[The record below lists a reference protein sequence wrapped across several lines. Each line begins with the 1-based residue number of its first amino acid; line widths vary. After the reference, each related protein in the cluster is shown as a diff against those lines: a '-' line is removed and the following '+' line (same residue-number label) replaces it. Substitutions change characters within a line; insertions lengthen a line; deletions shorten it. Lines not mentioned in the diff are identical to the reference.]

1 MVDKRFPEGAI
12 RPDGLPNIPSQ
23 AYADYLTDYY
33 DANPMIPRAD
43 PVGYVA
49 PAPKRSEAPLS
60 NYGFDVAGDYIRD
73 AGQSFKNAVTGQG
86 VATVLPKM
94 RFYPGGP
101 TGAEYLYGGIADAGL
116 GAINTLLAGVGA
128 GSGFV
133 AEQIPFQ
140 NESQEDRLSRDL
152 LAGVEF
158 AEQYSAPYLGLF
170 SKLGKASKAM
180 SFDRAANAPVASAAT
195 TAPVAPVV
203 GPRITI
209 SPNLGSL
216 PIVDAAAA
224 ARAAESTNRLKEI
237 MFSPSLRAA
246 MNLKQNKGPYEQL
259 KATMIKT
266 GAKPDEL
273 EWSGADDFFSGKNVT
288 KEEIVDY
295 LERNDPRLVPNVR
308 RASGVL
314 GTERASMDMRE
325 AVDQVMEDQP
335 FLSESKNN
343 EIDVLADY
351 LPDGGYRRPDELD
364 DEELEKLAIL
374 KGTTFDDLR
383 GKEWVYIDENG
394 DAEFFQYSDEA
405 VAHQHGGADR
415 LDEELN
421 ITIRENL
428 EDEYAHDPPNFMARY
443 AIENP
448 DSIDAGDTQFAQYFP
463 EGGTDYTESLFQ
475 YTDPTGRIKIDTL
488 AASGHFGEDNAGTIF
503 HTRHADYVNEDGDT
517 VRYVGEIQSD
527 PQQRLTEINTVRDY
541 ETSLLEEEMTQL
553 RTDMKLVE
561 IRAVED
567 QKLAFESELDEFQ
580 LARLGYETSIYNL
593 NKDLKNPNSYTSQV
607 FDTLASKIEGEIP
620 SSGELTDAQE
630 ELVNAYI
637 QQRGNLFR
645 GGRRWTR
652 LQGAQDMVYEYL
664 VGSEVSWLPES
675 TKKRIFDIA
684 DDAANKQQ
692 DLKKDLIELETK
704 AYAGDVAQ
712 GSKILRPG
720 GPFMSSQN
728 KWLDEGLRRSIY
740 DAVKDPDVDY
750 LAFPNDPEAIAS
762 VGGQTADTVKEG
774 TVNYYQRD
782 VQNRLKKLLKS
793 FSKDISVD
801 EINLQSED
809 FGAFSSKGF
818 KITPEF
824 RKAVM
829 EKGIPTYVVP
839 LAVGTGMGYGALD
852 QVGGQNGQS
861 GS

>member
-1 MVDKRFPEGAI
+1 MVDKKFPEGAF
-12 RPDGLPNIPSQ
+12 REDGQPNIPSQ

-49 PAPKRSEAPLS
+49 PVTTTPRDEPLS
-60 NYGFDVAGDYIRD
+60 NFGFNVAGDYAKD

-101 TGAEYLYGGIADAGL
+101 TGAEYVYGGIADAGL
-116 GAINTLLAGVGA
+116 GAINALFAGLGA
-128 GSGFV
+128 GAGFV

-140 NESQEDRLSRDL
+140 SESQEDRLSRDL

-158 AEQYSAPYLGLF
+158 AEQYAAPYLGLF
-170 SKLGKASKAM
+170 SRLGRASKAAT
-180 SFDRAANAPVASAAT
+180 SVNRVPEAPVAVAT
-195 TAPVAPVV
+195 EPQ
-203 GPRITI
+203 ITI
-209 SPNLGSL
+209 APTLADGTSL
-216 PIVDAAAA
+216 ADAITAAQ
-224 ARAAESTNRLKEI
+224 AAERANRLQVDDI
-237 MFSPSLRAA
+237 LFSPSLKAA
-246 MNLKQNKGPYEQL
+246 MDLKQKKGPYEQL

-288 KEEIVDY
+288 KEEIIDY
-295 LERNDPRLVPNVR
+295 LEQNDPRLVPNVR
-308 RASGVL
+308 RAEGVL
-314 GTERASMDMRE
+314 GSEAEAMDMRE
-325 AVDQVMEDQP
+325 AVDQVLEDGP
-335 FLSESKNN
+335 WLSEATNN
-343 EIDVLADY
+343 YRDLLADN
-351 LPDGGYRRPDELD
+351 LPDAGYRRPDEID
-364 DEELEKLAIL
+364 DGYLEEQANKL
-374 KGTTFDDLR
+374 GTNLDDLR
-383 GKEWVYIDENG
+383 GKDWVYIDKDG
-394 DAEFFQYSDEA
+394 DAEFFQYSEDA
-405 VAHQHGGADR
+405 LAHQYGGENR
-415 LDEELN
+415 LQEELN
-421 ITIRENL
+421 IRVRENL
-428 EDEYAHDPPNFMARY
+428 EYEYENDPPNFMYRY
-443 AIENP
+443 GVENNITM
-448 DSIDAGDTQFAQYFP
+448 DEGDTQYAEYFP

-488 AASGHFGEDNAGTIF
+488 AGSRHFGEDDAGTIF

-527 PQQRLTEINTVRDY
+527 PQQRLTESDVTASY
-541 ETSLLEEEMTQL
+541 GQSLLDEEMTQL
-553 RTDMKLVE
+553 RTDIKSIQFDGVKK
-561 IRAVED
+561 
-567 QKLAFESELDEFQ
+567 QKDVFKSQMDEFE
-580 LARLGYETSIYNL
+580 LSRLMHESSIFRL
-593 NKDLKNPNSYTSQV
+593 NQNLKNPNSYNARR
-607 FDTLASKIEGEIP
+607 ASELGVEGEIP
-620 SSGELTDAQE
+620 FSGEMTDAQE
-630 ELVNAYI
+630 TLLNEYI
-637 QQRGNLFR
+637 GEGGNPYRGRSWVLSKD
-645 GGRRWTR
+645 
-652 LQGAQDMVYEYL
+652 AQDKVYEYL
-664 VGSEVSWLPES
+664 VGSEVSWLPED

-684 DDAANKQQ
+684 EDAVNKRQ

-704 AYAGDVAQ
+704 AYDGDVAQ
-712 GSKILRPG
+712 GSKILKPG

-750 LAFPNDPEAIAS
+750 LAFPNDPEAIAK
-762 VGGQTADTVKEG
+762 VGGHTANTVKEG

-782 VQNRLKKLLKS
+782 VQNRLKKLLKA
-793 FSKDISVD
+793 FSKDVNVD

-852 QVGGQNGQS
+852 QVGGGNGQS